1 VCRARFLAVAVVTLG
16 AGALGAG
23 CDSQDGRELPEPDVE
38 QTTVPPSS
46 PPVVEAGGEAV
57 AFELISPAFE
67 SGEDL
72 PDRFTCAAGAA
83 AVSPPLQWTG
93 APEASELAIVALA
106 DGDQPLWVVTGIDP
120 TTTGFEE
127 GGLPESAVTNG
138 WNPPCPG
145 AGAAVRV
152 SFTLHALDEPVA
164 VAPRTPDGEARLAV
178 EASSIGS
185 ASLEATAAG

>member
-1 VCRARFLAVAVVTLG
+1 M
-16 AGALGAG
+16 
-23 CDSQDGRELPEPDVE
+23 E
-38 QTTVPPSS
+38 QTTVPPST

-67 SGEDL
+67 SGEEM
-72 PDRFTCAAGAA
+72 PARFTCRAAAA

-93 APEASELAIVALA
+93 APEAAELAIVALA
-106 DGDQPLWVVTGIDP
+106 DRDQPLWVVSGIDP

-138 WNPPCPG
+138 WTPPCPE

-152 SFTLHALDEPVA
+152 SFTLHTLEEPLE
-164 VAPRTPDGEARLAV
+164 VAPGTPDGEARLAV

-185 ASLEATAAG
+185 ASLDATATG